1 MWTPNTLPF
10 ENKNLIMKTTAAPP
24 TIHLKIKLIKWFT
37 NVKYLNM
44 TYSPSWVMQGW
55 LSWAV
60 SRWNNPDCNRV
71 APAASP
77 GVIPPKV
84 NIWRLSLESSGNAEI
99 KSV

>member
-1 MWTPNTLPF
+1 MCFCTF
-10 ENKNLIMKTTAAPP
+10 EIALFSNFRVLWVI
-24 TIHLKIKLIKWFT
+24 
-37 NVKYLNM
+37 